1 MVKARN
7 PGKQANGKRKGN
19 TMSKTTDTN
28 PNKNLVV
35 WYDDEGSEHKRK
47 FHTSDEAS
55 EFQERLVFVLGFD
68 AEIME

>member
-1 MVKARN
+1 M
-7 PGKQANGKRKGN
+7 NGNETETKGN